1 MNWKKTAIRFI
12 KNKKPNETLEM
23 ALKRAHA
30 FTLKNKTIKSK
41 KTLRTNR
48 RKR

>member
-30 FTLKNKTIKSK
+30 FTLKNKTIKLK
-41 KTLRTNR
+41 KTLRH
-48 RKR
+48 KKK